1 VDDVGVSVPDSD
13 SLADEVLEIEDQT
26 WVVADMVYSA
36 TCPWEPVNGMGC
48 VDKVSDRLNEVGC
61 MVVHQVQVLVH

>member
-1 VDDVGVSVPDSD
+1 VEVSVPDSD
-13 SLADEVLEIEDQT
+13 SLADEVLGIEDQT

-36 TCPWEPVNGMGC
+36 TWTWEQVNEMGY

-61 MVVHQVQVLVH
+61 MVVVQVQVLVH

>member
-1 VDDVGVSVPDSD
+1 MEVSGLDSD

-36 TCPWEPVNGMGC
+36 TWPWEQVNEMGY
-48 VDKVSDRLNEVGC
+48 VDKVSDRLNEVGY
-61 MVVHQVQVLVH
+61 MVVVQVQVLVH